1 MTRQAVQY
9 LLAGRTIGQTTS
21 GIHVTHNCTHYTVL
35 NTVNQ
40 NESSTPL
47 NPTPKTTE
55 PSITHV
61 NETLADDIGSMP
73 FWMMFGGPEPP
84 DRCGSQLSPHT
95 LTSQPLDFDD
105 KLEER
110 LGDKMETFQDPGLI
124 VTSLFRILLDPGI
137 FPSPPSSITVS
148 GRLAAQDYANTK
160 DSYTSMV
167 KTYVK
172 MKRHITTTHMTAVC
186 NILKK
191 DGAHGVV
198 KNFESDMLST
208 MSYVGVFDEDTL
220 AAISKLPG
228 VAKVA
233 YVRADGKR

>member
-9 LLAGRTIGQTTS
+9 LLAGRTIGELLFIGIGFLGCLAFQALPHPGQTTS

-35 NTVNQ
+35 NTINQ

-47 NPTPKTTE
+47 NPTPKTFE
-55 PSITHV
+55 PPITHV

-84 DRCGSQLSPHT
+84 DR
-95 LTSQPLDFDD
+95 
-105 KLEER
+105 
-110 LGDKMETFQDPGLI
+110 
-124 VTSLFRILLDPGI
+124 LFRILLDPGI
-137 FPSPPSSITVS
+137 FPSPPPSITVS
-148 GRLAAQDYANTK
+148 GRLTAEDYANTK

-172 MKRHITTTHMTAVC
+172 MKRHIMTTHMTAVC

-191 DGAHGVV
+191 DGAQGVV